1 MPEVDPVTGFPKET
15 VKRAED
21 AERYDR
27 LVGQKG
33 RADRLNSEIE
43 SEKGQAILNKIEEH
57 LLNRVNFLIDNDG
70 ECRALKRVLVDIG
83 VSLNLGETAAKNLMR
98 LVMRK

>member
-1 MPEVDPVTGFPKET
+1 MAEVDPVTGLPKET

-33 RADRLNSEIE
+33 RADQLNSDIE
-43 SEKGQAILNKIEEH
+43 SEKGQAILHKIEEH

-70 ECRALKRVLVDIG
+70 ECKALKRVLVDIG
-83 VSLNLGETAAKNLMR
+83 VSLSLGETAVKNLTR
-98 LVMRK
+98 LVMKK